1 MSWLSI
7 ETYKISS
14 LIAGSRVV
22 VLLAGPVLREQVLQ
36 VASLARIQN
45 WTQVVKVVKM
55 LLEGQEHVVQG
66 SVLAF

>member
-1 MSWLSI
+1 M
-7 ETYKISS
+7 
-14 LIAGSRVV
+14 V